1 MGENSRKRFVVLFC
15 LLLLLQD
22 THGFLKNRQSD
33 EKWEGRNV
41 KSRYEQI
48 ETKATSA
55 VNSRRERGTYKY
67 TLRFRQFK
75 HYTFERCA
83 KKLIKPTL
91 SYKGV
96 LRRLNGCNISLV
108 CDIQF
113 SFVITFKLCFLF

>member
-15 LLLLLQD
+15 LLLLLQE

-41 KSRYEQI
+41 KSGDEQI
-48 ETKATSA
+48 ETQATSA
-55 VNSRRERGTYKY
+55 VNSRKERGSYKY

-75 HYTFERCA
+75 HYTFERYA
-83 KKLIKPTL
+83 KKFIKPTL

-96 LRRLNGCNISLV
+96 LRRLNGCNISSV

-113 SFVITFKLCFLF
+113 SFVISFKLCFLF

>member
-15 LLLLLQD
+15 LLLLLQE

-41 KSRYEQI
+41 KSGDEQI
-48 ETKATSA
+48 ETQATSA
-55 VNSRRERGTYKY
+55 VNSRKERGSYKY

-75 HYTFERCA
+75 HYTFERYA
-83 KKLIKPTL
+83 KKFIKPTL

-96 LRRLNGCNISLV
+96 LRRLNGCNISSV

-113 SFVITFKLCFLF
+113 SFVITFKLYFLF

>member
-1 MGENSRKRFVVLFC
+1 MRENSRKRFVVLFC
-15 LLLLLQD
+15 LLLLLQE

-41 KSRYEQI
+41 KSGDEQI
-48 ETKATSA
+48 ETQATSA
-55 VNSRRERGTYKY
+55 VNSRKERGSYKY

-75 HYTFERCA
+75 HYTFERYA
-83 KKLIKPTL
+83 KKFIKPTL

-96 LRRLNGCNISLV
+96 LRRLNGCNISSV

>member
-15 LLLLLQD
+15 LLLLLQE
-22 THGFLKNRQSD
+22 THGFLKNRQSE

-41 KSRYEQI
+41 KSGDEQI
-48 ETKATSA
+48 ETQATSA
-55 VNSRRERGTYKY
+55 VNSRKERGSYKY

-75 HYTFERCA
+75 HYTFERYA
-83 KKLIKPTL
+83 KKFIKPTL

-96 LRRLNGCNISLV
+96 LRRLNGCNISSV